1 MRSKRLTRLA
11 VAAVAC
17 VALVAPAAAQ
27 VVDDWREIPT
37 PPLPAFDIPEPRRVE
52 LPNGMVIF
60 LQPDREL
67 PLIQGTAVVRGGE
80 REVPAAKSGLIDI
93 YGEVWRT
100 GGTKTQTGDQLD
112 DFLEARA
119 AKVETGGDIDSTSI
133 SFDALAD
140 DFDEVFGAFVDLLR
154 NPEFREE
161 KLALAKTQLN
171 TGISRRNDDPSGIA
185 SREATRLAYG
195 LDSPYARVPEYDT
208 VAAVTREDLLAWHQ
222 RHVHPNNI
230 ILGVTG
236 DFDPSAMEQ
245 KLRRAFS
252 SWNRGTEIP
261 ESNAAITPA
270 ATGVYFI
277 AKDDVTQAQLRFVHE
292 GVQKNNPDLFA
303 IEVMNEV
310 LSGGFSGRLM
320 NRLRTQEG
328 LTYGVGGGV
337 GSSWDHPGAFTISM
351 ATKNETTSQAI
362 DTVLEE
368 LGRLREGPITPAEV
382 QLAKDAILNSFIFRV
397 DTREE
402 VLAQQMNL
410 EFYGYPLDW
419 LDRWR
424 REIEKL
430 TPADVQRVA
439 QKYVHPER
447 MTVLV
452 VGKEADFDAPLSERG
467 TVQTIDITIPAP
479 GASTPREEIATDDA
493 GRALVSKV
501 IDWVGGEEAVEDVR
515 SVRSVSQMT
524 MKTPQGEMAIEQEAL
539 TVWPDRARR
548 VMKTPMG
555 EITMVATPDAA
566 FMRGPMGAQD
576 LPASQKEAM
585 MKEMQLEMLA
595 LLRSV
600 GDEGFSFAAAG
611 TETVDG
617 VDAQILE
624 IDARGERLRWW
635 IDPATGRVLRR
646 ASTSSAM
653 GAPVEQVVTITEWQT
668 VDGIRTPKRI
678 EITMN
683 GEPAGSAVVTEYD
696 VNPEIPAGAFDRE

>member
-1 MRSKRLTRLA
+1 MKRGAITKTILA
-11 VAAVAC
+11 G
-17 VALVAPAAAQ
+17 ALCLVVGAPASAQ
-27 VVDDWREIPT
+27 IVDDWREIPT
-37 PPLPAFDIPEPRRVE
+37 PPLPSFDIPEPRRVE

-67 PLIQGTAVVRGGE
+67 PLIQGTAVVRGGA
-80 REVPAAKSGLIDI
+80 REVPAEKTGLIDI
-93 YGEVWRT
+93 YGEAWRT
-100 GGTKTQTGDQLD
+100 GGTETRTGDQLD

-133 SFDALAD
+133 SFDTLED
-140 DFDEVFGAFVDLLR
+140 DFDAVFAVFTDVLR
-154 NPEFREE
+154 NPAFREE
-161 KLALAKTQLN
+161 KIALAKTQLN
-171 TGISRRNDDPSGIA
+171 TGIARRNDDPSGIA
-185 SREATRLAYG
+185 SREASRLAYG
-195 LDSPYARVPEYDT
+195 AASPYARVPEYDT
-208 VAAVTREDLLAWHQ
+208 VAAVTREDLVAWHD
-222 RHVHPNNI
+222 RYVHPNNI

-236 DFDPSAMEQ
+236 DFDPAAMEQ
-245 KLRRAFS
+245 KLRRAFA
-252 SWNRGTEIP
+252 SWERGP
-261 ESNAAITPA
+261 EAPEVEAAITPA
-270 ATGVYFI
+270 ATGTYFI
-277 AKDDVTQAQLRFVHE
+277 PKDDVTQAQLRFVHE
-292 GVQKNNPDLFA
+292 GIQKNNPDLFA

-337 GSSWDHPGAFTISM
+337 GSSFDHPGVFTISM

-362 DTVLEE
+362 DTVIEE
-368 LGRLREGPITPAEV
+368 LERLREGPITAEEV

-402 VLAQQMNL
+402 VLAQQMNF

-424 REIEKL
+424 DSIQKV
-430 TPADVQRVA
+430 TAADVQRVA
-439 QKYVHPER
+439 QKYVHPDR

-501 IDWVGGEEAVEDVR
+501 IDWVGGEDALERVEA
-515 SVRSVSQMT
+515 VRSVSQMT

-566 FMRGPMGAQD
+566 FMVGPMGSQD
-576 LPASQKEAM
+576 LPASQKDAM
-585 MKEMQLEMLA
+585 MKEIQLDMIS

-600 GDEGFSFAAAG
+600 GEPGYSFAAAG
-611 TETVDG
+611 SETVDG
-617 VDAQILE
+617 VEAQILE
-624 IDARGERLRWW
+624 IDANGDRLRWW
-635 IDPATGRVLRR
+635 IDPSTGRVLRR

-653 GAPVEQVVTITEWQT
+653 GAPAEQVVTITEWQT
-668 VDGIRTPKRI
+668 SDGIRMPKQLQI
-678 EITMN
+678 SIN
-683 GEPAGSAVVTEYD
+683 GEPTGTAVVSVFE
-696 VNPEIPAGAFDRE
+696 VNPEVPEGAFDRE